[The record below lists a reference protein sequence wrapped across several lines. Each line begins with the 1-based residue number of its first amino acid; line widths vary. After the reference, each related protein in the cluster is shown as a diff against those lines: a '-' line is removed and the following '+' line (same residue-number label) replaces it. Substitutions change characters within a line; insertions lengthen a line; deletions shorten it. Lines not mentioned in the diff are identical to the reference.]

1 MTLFQQFADSV
12 TGYGLP
18 AQFKATRIKLT
29 FIVFILLSILLI
41 LGGLNYYDNSRQG
54 LENLRNQIDIQI
66 DKERP
71 RLRNQID
78 LIEESRIKALGRI
91 QFQIIL
97 NNLLLVLVLC
107 VLTWE
112 ALYFLL
118 LPLAK
123 ATKAREDFLIRASHE
138 LRTPLAIL
146 HSEISLSLTEK
157 DYNKL
162 IKINQESLL
171 EIERLQTLSDTLLGR
186 NIPKSSKVNVEKLVS
201 DIWENLE
208 SINSKEIKLSIL
220 SKKSLYITTDSIK
233 FYQLIFSILENI
245 IKHGKVNT
253 LCSVFIDNN
262 IVFENETNQNNYSA
276 GTGMSIMQSLA
287 QDLNFDFTWENN
299 GNIHKTVLIL
309 KTQRD

>member
-1 MTLFQQFADSV
+1 M
-12 TGYGLP
+12 
-18 AQFKATRIKLT
+18 
-29 FIVFILLSILLI
+29 LLI
-41 LGGLNYYDNSRQG
+41 LGGINYYDNSRQG

-66 DKERP
+66 DKEKP

-91 QFQIIL
+91 QFQIIV

-107 VLTWE
+107 GLTWE

-123 ATKAREDFLIRASHE
+123 AIKAREEFLIKASHE

-186 NIPKSSKVNVEKLVS
+186 NSSKLTKIEVKKLIS
-201 DIWENLE
+201 DIWDSLE
-208 SINSKEIKLSIL
+208 SVNTNKIKLRIH

-245 IKHGKVNT
+245 IKHGKANT
-253 LCSVFIDNN
+253 LCTVFIDQG
-262 IVFENETNQNNYSA
+262 IIFENETSDNNYTE

-287 QDLNFDFTWENN
+287 NDLNFNFDWENN
-299 GNIHKTVLIL
+299 QNIHRTIL
-309 KTQRD
+309 KLHSKID

>member
-12 TGYGLP
+12 TGLGLP
-18 AQFKATRIKLT
+18 PQFKNTRIKLT
-29 FIVFILLSILLI
+29 FIVFVLLSILLI

-54 LENLRNQIDIQI
+54 LENLRNQIDSQI

-91 QFQIIL
+91 QFQIII
-97 NNLLLVLVLC
+97 NNLILVLVLC
-107 VLTWE
+107 ALTWE

-146 HSEISLSLTEK
+146 HSEISLSLSEK
-157 DYNKL
+157 NYRKIIQINK
-162 IKINQESLL
+162 ESLL
-171 EIERLQTLSDTLLGR
+171 EIERLQALSDTLLGR
-186 NIPKSSKVNVEKLVS
+186 NSSKSSKINVQKLIS
-201 DIWENLE
+201 DIWNSLE
-208 SINSKEIKLSIL
+208 SINTKEIKLSIH

-253 LCSVFIDNN
+253 LCSVFIDQN
-262 IVFENETNQNNYSA
+262 IIFVNEASENNYTS

-287 QDLNFDFTWENN
+287 NDLNFDFTWENN
-299 GNIHKTVLIL
+299 EGIHKTVLIL
-309 KTQRD
+309 NNEID